1 MVVASHR
8 VVTTVES
15 VRRLNP
21 LSKSRTYRQ
30 LRTLLTFLPRERI
43 KQLKILVPLSIL
55 PGLIDL
61 ASVGVIARLMGAL
74 VGRPLEDRIP
84 GVRIFGGDEIDQSIW
99 LILMFALL
107 AWAAS
112 FSKLG
117 LQFFQQRLTAR
128 VWIDLSNKIHANV
141 LAQGYEYHLSRS
153 TAKLS
158 AMLLSHI
165 KKTSNSV
172 VNPLLK
178 MFSSIFSIL
187 LLSFGVL
194 VIGRWSA
201 VVLIVSLVGSYLV
214 LSQLITPYL
223 RHASKQ
229 KLRLE
234 ARTAHILLE
243 SLGSIR
249 DIKLTGSEAFFRKAF
264 IETGEKAKEYA
275 WSAELLPVVP
285 RFLIEPL
292 GITLIFAVGAVPA
305 LLNGNRSSVTEIIPF
320 ISSLAI
326 AALRLTP
333 PLQDFFSSLNQLR
346 GGLPVIDKTIEYLT
360 LPAGLPVLGDPGVPS
375 PKGVMPTRTIGLE
388 DVWYAYPGSH
398 DWVLKGI
405 DLSIP
410 VGSRVAFV
418 GATGSGKT
426 TTAQLLLALL
436 GPGKGHLSLD
446 GIPVSSFDVP
456 AWQACCSQ
464 VPQFINLL
472 DASVLENVAFG
483 QPAEKIDQD
492 SVWAAL
498 EAAQL
503 DEFVSEFPYGL
514 HTPIGEN
521 GLQLSG
527 GQRQRLALARSFYRG
542 SEFLLLDEATS
553 ALDNRTES
561 DVIEALDVIGRRCT
575 TVVIAH
581 RLSTVMRC
589 DRIYEF
595 HQGRIKAS
603 GNFRELVERSDSF
616 RDLASLERK
625 LVGS

>member
-1 MVVASHR
+1 M
-8 VVTTVES
+8 
-15 VRRLNP
+15 NP
-21 LSKSRTYRQ
+21 LLKSRTYRQ
-30 LRTLLTFLPRERI
+30 LRTLLTFLPQERI
-43 KQLKILVPLSIL
+43 RQLKILVPLSIL

-84 GVRIFGGDEIDQSIW
+84 GVRVFGGDQVDQSLW
-99 LILMFALL
+99 LILLFALL

-112 FSKLG
+112 FSKLA

-141 LAQGYEYHLSRS
+141 LAQNYEYHLSRS

-172 VNPLLK
+172 VNPLLR
-178 MFSSIFSIL
+178 MFGSVFSIL
-187 LLSFGVL
+187 LLSLGVL
-194 VIGRWSA
+194 VIGRWAA

-249 DIKLTGSEAFFRKAF
+249 DIKLTGSEAFFRKGF

-275 WSAELLPVVP
+275 WSASLLPVVP

-305 LLNGNRSSVTEIIPF
+305 LLNGNRSSITEIIPF

-333 PLQDFFSSLNQLR
+333 PLQEFFSSLNQLR

-360 LPAGLPVLGDPGVPS
+360 LPTGSPVLGDLGVPT
-375 PKGVMPTRTIGLE
+375 PKGVMPARTIGLE
-388 DVWYAYPGSH
+388 DVWYAYPGAH

-405 DLSIP
+405 DLTIP

-436 GPGKGHLSLD
+436 SPGKGHLSLD

-456 AWQACCSQ
+456 AWQGCCSQ

-472 DASVLENVAFG
+472 DASVIENVAFG
-483 QPAEKIDQD
+483 RHADETDQD

-503 DEFVSEFPYGL
+503 DEFVSELPYGL

-595 HQGRIKAS
+595 DKGKIKAFGS
-603 GNFRELVERSDSF
+603 FRELLERSDSF

-625 LVGS
+625 LVQS

>member
-1 MVVASHR
+1 
-8 VVTTVES
+8 
-15 VRRLNP
+15 LNP
-21 LSKSRTYRQ
+21 LARSRTYRQ
-30 LRTLLTFLPRERI
+30 LRALIGYLPKERI
-43 KQLKILVPLSIL
+43 AQLKILVPLSFI

-74 VGRPLEDRIP
+74 VGRKLEDRIP
-84 GVRIFGGDEIDQSIW
+84 GVRVFGGDLVDQSLW
-99 LILMFALL
+99 LILMFILL
-107 AWAAS
+107 AWLAS
-112 FSKLG
+112 FSKFA

-128 VWIDLSNKIHANV
+128 VWIDLSNRIHANV
-141 LAQGYEYHLSRS
+141 LAQGYEYHLGKS

-158 AMLLSHI
+158 TMMLSHI

-178 MFSSIFSIL
+178 MVGSIFSIL
-187 LLSFGVL
+187 LLSLGIL
-194 VIGRWSA
+194 IIGRWSA
-201 VVLIVSLVGSYLV
+201 VLLIGSLVGSYLV

-229 KLRLE
+229 KIRLE
-234 ARTAHILLE
+234 SRTAHILLE

-249 DIKLTGSEAFFRKAF
+249 DIKLTASEEHFRRAFVK
-264 IETGEKAKEYA
+264 TGEEAKSYA
-275 WSAELLPVVP
+275 WASEILPIIP
-285 RFLIEPL
+285 RMLIEPL

-305 LLNGNRSSVTEIIPF
+305 LLSGDRSDIRSIMPFLASLSV
-320 ISSLAI
+320 

-333 PLQDFFSSLNQLR
+333 PLQDFFQSMNQLR
-346 GGLPVIDKTIEYLT
+346 GGLPVIDSTLQYLQ
-360 LPAGLPVLGDPGVPS
+360 LPSDQPRLGDPGVPS
-375 PKGVMPTRTIGLE
+375 PRGVFPTRSIGLA
-388 DVWYAYPGSH
+388 DVWYAYPASA
-398 DWVLKGI
+398 DWVLRGV

-418 GATGSGKT
+418 GSTGSGKT
-426 TTAQLLLALL
+426 TTAQILLALL
-436 GPGKGHLSLD
+436 KPGKGHLTLD
-446 GIPVSSFDVP
+446 GIPVTPQDVP
-456 AWQACCSQ
+456 AWQASCSQ

-483 QPAEKIDQD
+483 QQEDEIDQD
-492 SVWAAL
+492 AVWSAL

-503 DEFVSEFPYGL
+503 DEFVSELPYGL

-553 ALDNRTES
+553 ALDNRTENEI
-561 DVIEALDVIGRRCT
+561 IEALEVIGRRCT

-595 HQGRIKAS
+595 ERGRVKAF
-603 GNFRELVERSDSF
+603 GTFQELQKHSDTF
-616 RDLASLERK
+616 RDLASLEQR
-625 LVGS
+625 LVG

>member
-1 MVVASHR
+1 
-8 VVTTVES
+8 
-15 VRRLNP
+15 LNP
-21 LSKSRTYRQ
+21 LSRSRTYRQ
-30 LRTLLTFLPRERI
+30 LRALLAYLPAERLA
-43 KQLKILVPLSIL
+43 QLRILVPLSFI

-74 VGRPLEDRIP
+74 VGHKLEDRIP
-84 GVRIFGGDEIDQSIW
+84 GVKVFGGNSVDQSLW
-99 LILMFALL
+99 LILLFVIL
-107 AWAAS
+107 AWLAS
-112 FSKLG
+112 FSKFG

-141 LAQGYEYHLSRS
+141 LAQGYEYHLSKS
-153 TAKLS
+153 TSKLS
-158 AMLLSHI
+158 TMMLSHI

-172 VNPLLK
+172 INPLLK
-178 MFSSIFSIL
+178 MVGSIFSIL
-187 LLSFGVL
+187 LLSIGIL

-201 VVLIVSLVGSYLV
+201 VVLIVTLVAAYLV
-214 LSQLITPYL
+214 VSQLITPYL

-229 KLRLE
+229 KIRLE
-234 ARTAHILLE
+234 SRTAHILLE

-249 DIKLTGSEAFFRKAF
+249 DIKLTASEQHFRNAFVK
-264 IETGEKAKEYA
+264 TGEKAKSYA
-275 WSAELLPVVP
+275 WASEILPIIP
-285 RFLIEPL
+285 RMLIEPL
-292 GITLIFAVGAVPA
+292 GITLIFIVGAVPPLLSGDRSDIGAILPFLAA
-305 LLNGNRSSVTEIIPF
+305 LSV
-320 ISSLAI
+320 

-333 PLQDFFSSLNQLR
+333 PLQDFFQSLNQLR
-346 GGLPVIDKTIEYLT
+346 GGLPVIESTLEYLR
-360 LPAGLPVLGDPGVPS
+360 LPADHPVLGDPGVPS
-375 PKGVMPTRTIGLE
+375 PRGVFPTRSIGLE
-388 DVWYAYPGSH
+388 DVWYAYPGTQ
-398 DWVLKGI
+398 DWVLRGV

-426 TTAQLLLALL
+426 TTAQILLSLL
-436 GPGKGHLSLD
+436 KPGMGDVTLD
-446 GIPVSSFDVP
+446 GIPVTPQDVP

-483 QPAEKIDQD
+483 KQEEEVDQD
-492 SVWAAL
+492 AVWGAL
-498 EAAQL
+498 ESAQL
-503 DEFVSEFPYGL
+503 DEFVSELPYGL

-542 SEFLLLDEATS
+542 AQFLLLDEATS
-553 ALDNRTES
+553 ALDNRTENE
-561 DVIEALDVIGRRCT
+561 IIQALEVIGRRCT

-595 HQGRIKAS
+595 ERGTIKAHGS
-603 GNFRELVERSDSF
+603 FLELQQRSDTF
-616 RDLASLERK
+616 RDLASFEQRIA
-625 LVGS
+625 G